1 MRVIVWSSTREDL
14 ARRQKETGMH
24 ACNRGSKEMTGEEP
38 VDRKSCDKSQFW
50 GGGVIVLSI
59 YDGQEHRNVQPTH
72 VHVVHVLDPCSTC
85 VMTPVVQGS

>member
-1 MRVIVWSSTREDL
+1 MRVIVWSSTREGL

-59 YDGQEHRNVQPTH
+59 YDGQEHPTVQPTH
-72 VHVVHVLDPCSTC
+72 VHVVHVLDP
-85 VMTPVVQGS
+85 PVLQGS